1 MFSDVKEGR
10 GRKGKDKAGTIFLSF
25 YIYVF
30 LCFFAFAFAFICI
43 DNFVQNYCGGGAFGA
58 YFACSS
64 VTDLSRILGFP
75 ICIFIFIY
83 SFCMHA
89 AF

>member
-25 YIYVF
+25 YIYAF
-30 LCFFAFAFAFICI
+30 LLLLLLS
-43 DNFVQNYCGGGAFGA
+43 FVLIISYRIIVVVALLVR

>member
-30 LCFFAFAFAFICI
+30 YAFLLLLLLS
-43 DNFVQNYCGGGAFGA
+43 FVLIISYRIIVVVALLVR